1 MPIPKVIYQ
10 TWKTKNL
17 NENCIKIKDAI
28 QALNP
33 DYEMILYDDAE
44 MDSFIQN
51 NYSADIYNCFLQL
64 NVGAAKADFW
74 RYCVLY
80 KNGGVY
86 LDMDSEIV
94 KPLDQL
100 IQGYEQCIIT
110 RESNPG
116 IFNNWI
122 MIFEKEHPILLQT
135 ILNCCRNIM
144 NRTTNN
150 ILHLTGPAGPF
161 TDAINQ
167 TMVPFYNNQTHLYFE
182 DDDKLNEIL
191 NNPINPVRCRF
202 YGVDMESFAK
212 WKHAYTADLYEGV
225 VGWQN
230 ETVIF
235 RQLDSLQENAQMA
248 IAEHLQIYQFDKK
261 LRCGINRDGG
271 YVFADLDGE
280 YDCYISA
287 GISDEESFSRDFINK
302 YGGMNEYNCFGFD
315 GTIAGYPY
323 HYTNKISFIR
333 KNIGVVNDDADCNLS
348 FLTSKYS
355 NIFLKMD
362 IEGGEY
368 PWITS
373 IDEEQLSKFK
383 QIVIEFHGITDDSW
397 GCKNDDKIKCL
408 EKLAKTHYMVH
419 AHGNNYGP
427 VVNNIPDVIELTYVN
442 KSYFNTVPELNTQS
456 LPIANL
462 DFPNRGSTDIDL
474 NFYPFV
480 QKR

>member
-17 NENCIKIKDAI
+17 HENCIKIRDAI
-28 QALNP
+28 QTLNP
-33 DYEMILYDDAE
+33 DYQIVLYDDAE
-44 MDSFIQN
+44 IDLFIKA
-51 NYSADIYNCFLQL
+51 NYNSDIYNCFLQL
-64 NVGAAKADFW
+64 NVGASKADFW

-86 LDMDSEIV
+86 LDIDSNIV

-110 RESNPG
+110 RESNEG

-135 ILNCCRNIM
+135 ILNCCHNIT

-150 ILHLTGPAGPF
+150 ILYLTGPAGPF

-167 TMVPFYNNQTHLYFE
+167 TMMPFYNKQSHLYFE
-182 DDDKLNEIL
+182 DDNKLNEIL
-191 NNPINPVRCRF
+191 NNPINPVRCKF

-212 WKHAYTADLYEGV
+212 WKHEYTNDLYQGSL
-225 VGWQN
+225 GWQN
-230 ETVIF
+230 ESVIF
-235 RQLDSLQENAQMA
+235 TQIPLVEQLK
-248 IAEHLQIYQFDKK
+248 IYQFDKK

-302 YGGMNEYNCFGFD
+302 YGMNEYNCFGFD
-315 GTIAGYPY
+315 GTIVGYPY
-323 HYTNKISFIR
+323 QYTNKISFIR
-333 KNIGVVNDDADCNLS
+333 KNIGVVNDDANCNLS

-355 NIFLKMD
+355 NIFLKID

-368 PWITS
+368 PWITN

-383 QIVIEFHGITDDSW
+383 QIVIEFHGITNDGW

-408 EKLAKTHYMVH
+408 EKLAKTHYIVH

-442 KSYFNTVPELNTQS
+442 KKYFNSIPELNRQP
-456 LPIANL
+456 LPIPNL
-462 DFPNRGSTDIDL
+462 DFANQGSTDINL

-480 QKR
+480 NNI